1 MYGLPD
7 SIDFSFMIG
16 RELIQIAIGVYQV
29 IFGFN
34 EGVRISVEAQFEYT
48 TKETWVEWRPGASHV
63 AASTVG
69 LLGARVESVKSFR
82 DGTLELSFSNG
93 DLVVLRDASP
103 GYESYQVMRPGQTI
117 VV

>member
-1 MYGLPD
+1 
-7 SIDFSFMIG
+7 MIG

-34 EGVRISVEAQFEYT
+34 EGVRMSVEAQFEYT
-48 TKETWVEWRPGASHV
+48 TKETWVEWRPGASQV

-93 DLVVLRDASP
+93 DLVVLRDTSP
-103 GYESYQVMRPGQTI
+103 RYESYQVMRPGQTI